1 MKSILFILS
10 LFLFTSC
17 ASYVDRIHKELDREE
32 QQNYNANYKRGY
44 NTFDQFRAPQRSNPN
59 GYYAPRSAP
68 LNTVTSAQQ
77 SVIQPNI
84 KRQYNTQ
91 EEFKK
96 RVTARD
102 LEDNSDEGSLWTGS
116 GNENYLFTKNKWKK
130 NGDIVLINV
139 QSKLKNEITLEL
151 KRAFPDYPTRKKEQE
166 KGPAS
171 TDPAAAAAT
180 PPAASGAEDDTASE
194 DGDPEKVHDRISA
207 VIVEEISKDH
217 LLVRG
222 QKLVLYKN
230 QKRLIEL
237 QALVSRKDI
246 SDEDTI
252 SSSKFL
258 ESNVT
263 VIR

>member
-1 MKSILFILS
+1 MKSVLLILS
-10 LFLFTSC
+10 LFIFTSC

-32 QQNYNANYKRGY
+32 QQAQGGNYKQGY
-44 NTFDQFRAPQRSNPN
+44 NTFDQFRRPQRQNPQRNGYSPRSNPMN
-59 GYYAPRSAP
+59 S
-68 LNTVTSAQQ
+68 LTSSQQ
-77 SVIQPNI
+77 PVVQPNI
-84 KRQYNTQ
+84 KRQYNSADD
-91 EEFKK
+91 FKK

-102 LEDNSDEGSLWTGS
+102 LEDNGNDGSLWAGA

-130 NGDIVLINV
+130 NGDIVLVNV
-139 QSKLKNEITLEL
+139 QSKLKHEITLEL
-151 KRAFPDYPTRKKEQE
+151 KRAFPDYPQRKKDPS
-166 KGPAS
+166 KAPAS
-171 TDPAAAAAT
+171 EDPAAQAA
-180 PPAASGAEDDTASE
+180 PAADNAGADEQEDS
-194 DGDPEKVHDRISA
+194 DPEKVHDRISS

-252 SSSKFL
+252 NSSKFL
-258 ESNVT
+258 ESNVA

>member
-1 MKSILFILS
+1 MKSVLLILS
-10 LFLFTSC
+10 LFIFTSC
-17 ASYVDRIHKELDREE
+17 ASYVDRIHRELDREE
-32 QQNYNANYKRGY
+32 QQAQGGNYKKGY
-44 NTFDQFRAPQRSNPN
+44 NTFDQFRRPQRQGPQRNA
-59 GYYAPRSAP
+59 YAPRSAP
-68 LNTVTSAQQ
+68 LNALTSAQQ
-77 SVIQPNI
+77 QVVQPNI
-84 KRQYNTQ
+84 KRQYNSTD
-91 EEFKK
+91 EFKK

-102 LEDNSDEGSLWTGS
+102 LEDNGNDGSLWSGA

-139 QSKLKNEITLEL
+139 QSKLKHEITLEL
-151 KRAFPDYPTRKKEQE
+151 KRAFPDYPQRKKEPS
-166 KGPAS
+166 KAP
-171 TDPAAAAAT
+171 
-180 PPAASGAEDDTASE
+180 ASE
-194 DGDPEKVHDRISA
+194 DATAQAAPAAVDPANADEKEDSDPEKIHDRISS

-252 SSSKFL
+252 NSSKFL
-258 ESNVT
+258 ESNVA